1 MVAALVLITG
11 ILLVMLVGGA
21 MLWYMGI
28 GGIITSLLPLVPW
41 LVMVGT
47 VLIIATELLLLF
59 GGRDDRRAALR
70 DLTYLVPPCLV
81 SGGLW
86 WFVQRLAW

>member
-1 MVAALVLITG
+1 
-11 ILLVMLVGGA
+11 MLVGGV
-21 MLWYMGI
+21 MLWYMGM
-28 GGIITSLLPLVPW
+28 GNIITSLLPLVPW

-47 VLIIATELLLLF
+47 LLIIVTELLLLF
-59 GGRDDRRAALR
+59 GGKEDRRAALR
-70 DLTYLVPPCLV
+70 DLTYLIPTCLV